1 MSYNNMVS
9 RGTGPSYSA
18 IPGTH
23 PLIPEDVSRDIL
35 KTIPEKSVVL
45 EMFKHRTMS
54 SAQQRMPML
63 ASKPVAFWVNG
74 DTGLKQTTSMSW
86 TNKFLDAEEIATIV
100 PIAEKLLDDVDYDIW
115 AEIKPEIVE
124 AMAIA
129 LDEAVLFG
137 YNKPASWPAA
147 IVVAAIA
154 AGNVV
159 IQGAGVD
166 VAADVNSVMATVEA
180 DGYDVTGF
188 FIRNSM
194 KAQFRGLRDT
204 TNGLIF
210 QAQPSASVSKSTWT
224 GDIWGVKAVSN
235 RAGLFENEDAGT
247 YGRASQSIK
256 MIAGDFSQGVI
267 GIRQDVTWKMLDQA
281 VITDADGNIVF
292 NLPQQDMV
300 ALRCVARYGFQ
311 VPNPYN
317 RMQATEANRYPFGVL
332 RDVS

>member
-1 MSYNNMVS
+1 MSYNSMIS

-18 IPGTH
+18 TPGTH
-23 PLIPEDVSRDIL
+23 PLIPEEVSREVL
-35 KTIPEKSVVL
+35 KAIPEKSIVL
-45 EMFKHRTMS
+45 EMFKKRTMS
-54 SAQQRMPML
+54 TAQQRMPML
-63 ASKPVAFWVNG
+63 ASKPTAFWVNG
-74 DTGLKQTTSMSW
+74 DTGLKQTTSMAW

-100 PIAEKLLDDVDYDIW
+100 AIPEKLLDDADYDIW
-115 AEIKPEIVE
+115 GEIKPEIVE

-137 YNKPASWPAA
+137 YNKPSSWPAA

-159 IQGAGVD
+159 VQGAGVD

-180 DGYDVTGF
+180 DGYEVNGF
-188 FIRNSM
+188 FIRQSM

-204 TNGLIF
+204 QNGLIF
-210 QAQPSASVSKSTWT
+210 QPAPSVSKSTWT
-224 GDIWGVKAVSN
+224 GDIWGVKAVTN
-235 RAGLFENEDAGT
+235 RSGLFEQEDAGT

-256 MIAGDFSQGVI
+256 MIAGDFTQGII
-267 GIRQDVTWKMLDQA
+267 GVRQDVTWKMLDQA
-281 VITDADGNIVF
+281 VISDADGNIVF

-300 ALRCVARYGFQ
+300 ALRCVARYAFQ

-317 RMQATEANRYPFGVL
+317 RIQTNEANRYPFGVL
-332 RDVS
+332 RDA